1 MPNLP
6 LPALIAAAAVLGVG
20 NAAFMFLGRDVA
32 LKRRLFPA
40 ILVVA
45 TALFVP
51 VAVLAIWWI
60 VRRIRRRHIAA
71 KE

>member
-1 MPNLP
+1 VPVP
-6 LPALIAAAAVLGVG
+6 L
-20 NAAFMFLGRDVA
+20 
-32 LKRRLFPA
+32 
-40 ILVVA
+40 A

-51 VAVLAIWWI
+51 VAVLPIWWI